1 MKNNRLNNK
10 TVIITGASS
19 GIGRGIAV
27 KLIKEYNCT
36 VLGIARNKEKMESLS
51 AELGSDAEKF
61 LYTLFDVSDKE
72 NWKNYHTYLTENGIR
87 PDILINNA

>member
-27 KLIKEYNCT
+27 KLIKNIT
-36 VLGIARNKEKMESLS
+36 VPFW
-51 AELGSDAEKF
+51 ELQETKKKWRAF
-61 LYTLFDVSDKE
+61 LP
-72 NWKNYHTYLTENGIR
+72 R
-87 PDILINNA
+87 